1 MPIQLIDKIKQKNNG
16 KFFLLD
22 SVDIDYAGDG
32 LKNLKEVIDAKADKI
47 EDDQAYTA
55 ADKAKVDG
63 AIQSSEKGVANGVAT
78 LDENGF
84 IPSSQIPGGYDD
96 IYPAANKEAFP
107 PSGDVNI
114 LYYALDSGVLY
125 RWVIEEEES
134 GNYVPLPAGGG
145 TADKAVADSDGNQF
159 QSTYLKKTDAEAAY
173 VKKEDGKGLSAN
185 DYTNEE
191 KQKLAGLSQAA
202 SVFVA
207 NIPINADAD
216 VALSSFV
223 VPSGIVPKVGD
234 VIIDQFG
241 DRVTIASVSGDT
253 VHTSSVKY
261 AGYHPAT
268 TEALGAVK
276 IGSGLSVDGEGT
288 VSVNTESILSKEEAG
303 STYLP
308 LAGGTMT
315 GAISFTGGSI
325 SGTEYTGNAASA
337 TKATQDAAG
346 NVISDTYATKQELTA
361 SAYKL
366 PAATTSTMGGVIVGD
381 GLSVSDGTV
390 SISLDS
396 KMMGEEDIE
405 NLLTTVF
412 GAVET
417 V

>member
-16 KFFLLD
+16 QFYLLD
-22 SVDIDYAGDG
+22 AFDIDYDG
-32 LKNLKEVIDAKADKI
+32 SGLQNLKDVVDSKAEKI
-47 EDDQAYTA
+47 EDDQAFTA

-96 IYPAANKEAFP
+96 IYPAANNTSFP
-107 PSGDVNI
+107 ETGDVNV

-125 RWVIEEEES
+125 RWVLEEEGTGS
-134 GNYVPLPAGGG
+134 YVPLPAGGG
-145 TADKAVADSDGNQF
+145 TADQAIADSDGHQF
-159 QSTYLKKTDAEAAY
+159 QSTYLKKTNAEAAY
-173 VKKEDGKGLSAN
+173 VAKEDGKGLSAN

-202 SVFVA
+202 SVFVT
-207 NIPINADAD
+207 NISINADAD

-241 DRVTIASVSGDT
+241 DRVTIASVSEDT

-276 IGSGLSVDGEGT
+276 IGSGLSVDGKGT

-308 LAGGTMT
+308 LAGGTMS
-315 GAISFTGGSI
+315 GAISFTDGSV

-346 NVISDTYATKQELTA
+346 NVISDTYATKQELTE
-361 SAYKL
+361 SAYEL
-366 PAATTSTMGGVIVGD
+366 PAATTATMGGIIVGD

-405 NLLTTVF
+405 NLLTAVF

>member
-16 KFFLLD
+16 QFYLLD
-22 SVDIDYAGDG
+22 AFDIDYDG
-32 LKNLKEVIDAKADKI
+32 SGLQNLKYVVDSKAEKI
-47 EDDQAYTA
+47 EDDQAFTA

-96 IYPAANKEAFP
+96 IYPAANNTSFP
-107 PSGDVNI
+107 ETGDVSV

-125 RWVIEEEES
+125 RWVLEEEGTGS
-134 GNYVPLPAGGG
+134 YVPLPAGGG
-145 TADKAVADSDGNQF
+145 TADKAIADSDGNQF
-159 QSTYLKKTDAEAAY
+159 QSTYLKKTDAKAAY
-173 VKKEDGKGLSAN
+173 VAKEDGKGLSAN

-191 KQKLAGLSQAA
+191 KQKLASLSQAA
-202 SVFVA
+202 SVFVT

-241 DRVTIASVSGDT
+241 DRVTIASVSEDT

-268 TEALGAVK
+268 TKALGAVK

-315 GAISFTGGSI
+315 GAISFTDGSV

-346 NVISDTYATKQELTA
+346 NVISDTYATKQELTE
-361 SAYKL
+361 SAYEL
-366 PAATTSTMGGVIVGD
+366 PAATADTMGGIIVGD
-381 GLSVSDGTV
+381 GLSVSEGTV

-405 NLLTTVF
+405 NLLTAVF

>member
-16 KFFLLD
+16 QFYLLD
-22 SVDIDYAGDG
+22 AFDIDYDGSG
-32 LKNLKEVIDAKADKI
+32 LKNLKDVVDSKAEKI
-47 EDDQAYTA
+47 EDDQAFTA

-159 QSTYLKKTDAEAAY
+159 QSTYLKKTDAEAVY
-173 VKKEDGKGLSAN
+173 VAKEDGKGLSTN

-202 SVFVA
+202 SVFVTNTA
-207 NIPINADAD
+207 LNADSD
-216 VALSSFV
+216 VQLSQFV
-223 VPSGIVPKVGD
+223 IPSGITPKVGD

-241 DRVTIASVSGDT
+241 DRVTIASVSEDT

-268 TEALGAVK
+268 TETLGAVK
-276 IGSGLSVDGEGT
+276 IGSGLSVDGQGT
-288 VSVNTESILSKEEAG
+288 VSVDTNNILSKEEAG

-315 GAISFTGGSI
+315 GAISFTDGSV
-325 SGTEYTGNAASA
+325 SGTQYTGNAASA

-346 NVISDTYATKQELTA
+346 NVISDTYATKQELTD
-361 SAYKL
+361 SAYEL
-366 PAATTSTMGGVIVGD
+366 PAATTSTMGGIIVGD
-381 GLSVSDGTV
+381 GLNVSDGTV